1 MKSLGTLLVFLFLCA
16 ICWPAVA
23 QHGQLFFEIWI
34 LKETEPGRAL
44 PSGQVGLSTVT
55 QEFKGVAKGNYTALL
70 HLALNYFLC
79 LLLGRIP
86 FSRGQ
91 AHYPFSR
98 HS

>member
-1 MKSLGTLLVFLFLCA
+1 MGFSSV
-16 ICWPAVA
+16 PAGEGA
-23 QHGQLFFEIWI
+23 
-34 LKETEPGRAL
+34 GRGS
-44 PSGQVGLSTVT
+44 PM
-55 QEFKGVAKGNYTALL
+55 TALL
-70 HLALNYFLC
+70 HLVLNCFLF